1 MTSFLNPFSGDVIQ
15 PTDVSYESLTLAA
28 DLTLIWP
35 VNGSNG
41 QTAAARIMDVTASAG
56 SLSLIM
62 PPANQTSVGT
72 DALIRNVGS
81 NTFTVKD
88 SGGGTIG
95 TIAAGQA
102 KYIYLTNNSTSAGV
116 WAIFTFGTG
125 TSGADASALA
135 GNGLLAL
142 ANKLNQAY
150 NVEPLIDAST
160 FATTDRAVAYVW
172 TGGAGTATLPLAS
185 SLGENWFT
193 LIKNNGNGS
202 LTIQTTTSEYI
213 DTALTKVFN
222 PGDSAFVVCT
232 GSSFFTVGFGQSTQ
246 FSFTALTKSVSTG
259 TVNLTVDEA
268 SNTIQTYIGTLV
280 GNVTVIFPPV
290 VNFYVISNKTSA
302 GPYNLVVSTG
312 LGFTATIPA
321 NGQAT
326 VYCDGTNFYNANTTQ
341 AGASTFLTVDGSAA
355 NPAVAFASEP
365 STGIYRP
372 GTGQWAVSILGTQ
385 AFLLTATNLTYTG
398 QAAFTQGISGG
409 TF

>member
-95 TIAAGQA
+95 TIAAGEA
-102 KYIYLTNNSTSAGV
+102 KYIYITNNSTSAGV

-150 NVEPLIDAST
+150 NVEALITGTT
-160 FATTDRAVAYVW
+160 FTTADRAVAYIW
-172 TGGAGTATLPLAS
+172 TGGAGTVTLPLAS
-185 SLGENWFT
+185 SLGENWFL

-202 LTIQTTTSEYI
+202 LIVQTTTSEYI
-213 DTALTKVFN
+213 DSTLTKTFN
-222 PGDSAFVVCT
+222 PGDSAFIVCT

-246 FSFTALTKSVSTG
+246 FSFTALTKAVSSG

-268 SNTIQTYIGTLV
+268 SNTIQTYIGTLT

-290 VNFYVISNKTSA
+290 VNFYVISNKTTA
-302 GPYNLVVSTG
+302 GPYSLVVSTG

-326 VYCDGTNFYNANTTQ
+326 VYCDGTNFYNANTSQ
-341 AGASTFLTVDGSAA
+341 AGASTFLTVDGSAS

-372 GTGQWAVSILGTQ
+372 GTGQWGIAILGTNV
-385 AFLLTATNLTYTG
+385 LTLTPTNLTYGGT
-398 QAAFTQGISGG
+398 AAFTQGISGG